1 MHIENVL
8 GYSIIKQTGNDAVKY
23 HSSFY
28 DLFFFLFLEVS
39 LTRRADL
46 LLVFIQ
52 VFDICQRYKYIPRLG
67 AIEFDIHS
75 LFG

>member
-1 MHIENVL
+1 MMPS
-8 GYSIIKQTGNDAVKY
+8 SII
-23 HSSFY
+23 HHFMIC
-28 DLFFFLFLEVS
+28 FFLFLEVS